1 MTAIFE
7 SIPEGLR
14 NIQCCIGEARL
25 KAEKQLFESH
35 PSLSDIET
43 ILKSN
48 TQIGQKILIVSDRT
62 FWLPLGRKLTAM
74 KMTSVEVGTYPSA
87 TYSDPVV
94 KTNSKTW
101 MLEELWKSDCIL
113 LDNK

>member
-1 MTAIFE
+1 
-7 SIPEGLR
+7 
-14 NIQCCIGEARL
+14 
-25 KAEKQLFESH
+25 
-35 PSLSDIET
+35 
-43 ILKSN
+43 
-48 TQIGQKILIVSDRT
+48 
-62 FWLPLGRKLTAM
+62 
-74 KMTSVEVGTYPSA
+74 MTSVEVGTYPSA